1 MVLHDADGF
10 LTQLTRMLERSRE
23 KGAVYVTMKRCA
35 FAPAAPAAGVARLSP
50 VDPADCRC
58 LVRAVL
64 GSTKATAS
72 TMVAAKDHRRF
83 MKSYANI
90 MKAGA
95 TA

>member
-35 FAPAAPAAGVARLSP
+35 FAPAAPAAAAARLSR
-50 VDPADCRC
+50 ARASRC
-58 LVRAVL
+58 AACP
-64 GSTKATAS
+64 KAS